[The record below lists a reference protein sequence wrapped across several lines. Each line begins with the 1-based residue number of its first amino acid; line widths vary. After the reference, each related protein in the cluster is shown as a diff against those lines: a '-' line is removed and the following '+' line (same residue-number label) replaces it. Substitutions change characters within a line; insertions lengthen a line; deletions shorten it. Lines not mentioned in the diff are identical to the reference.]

1 MLKKYQIFVGATYND
16 LMEERSA
23 AINQIIKQRHIP
35 SGMENFGAMGE
46 KQWNYICLLYTSP
59 SPRDRG

>member
-46 KQWNYICLLYTSP
+46 KQWNYI
-59 SPRDRG
+59 

>member
-23 AINQIIKQRHIP
+23 AINQIIGDGKLWSNGRKAV
-35 SGMENFGAMGE
+35 E
-46 KQWNYICLLYTSP
+46 LYKK
-59 SPRDRG
+59 GN

>member
-35 SGMENFGAMGE
+35 SGWKTLEQWE
-46 KQWNYICLLYTSP
+46 KSSGII
-59 SPRDRG
+59 

>member
-23 AINQIIKQRHIP
+23 AINQIIKQRHIIFLRGWKTLEQWEKS
-35 SGMENFGAMGE
+35 SG
-46 KQWNYICLLYTSP
+46 II
-59 SPRDRG
+59 